1 MRERIIKDGKTVVR
15 HSPIELAEHWLL
27 AISGLLLIFSGFG
40 ELPMYKR
47 YMVTQ
52 IPGLSWAGDF
62 FINLKIHY
70 LAGIVFVSV
79 MVFHALYHGWLG
91 HQGLIPRKGDAKAS
105 CKTILCMLGFGE
117 EPKMDKYLPE
127 QRLAYAYLGGVG
139 LILVLTGAVKVI
151 KNLPGVYLF
160 PSLITSM
167 TLTHTFATIFFLLG
181 VLAHLAALIFKVNR
195 PLVKSIFTG
204 EVDSRYVQDRHS
216 IWYDE
221 MMKGKIADEE
231 IEVEDKVDEIK
242 NEKVLV
248 EAEVKNQENE
258 KAAAKTEGEEKQTG
272 KEENTMASTIKVKG
286 MSCQHCVM
294 SVTKAL
300 SQLDGVKNV
309 QVDLAKGE
317 VRFDN
322 TKEVASNRIEKA
334 ISDAGYEVIQN

>member
-1 MRERIIKDGKTVVR
+1 MQEGIIEERGIVLR

-47 YMVTQ
+47 YMVTE
-52 IPGLSWAGDF
+52 IPGMGWAGDF

-70 LAGIVFVSV
+70 LAGIVFVSI
-79 MVFHALYHGWLG
+79 MVFHALYHGWLR
-91 HQGLIPRKGDAKAS
+91 HQGLIPRKGDVRTS
-105 CKTILCMLGFGE
+105 LITVLSMFGFGE
-117 EPKMDKYLPE
+117 EPKSGKYLPE

-139 LILVLTGAVKVI
+139 LILVLTGLVKVI
-151 KNLPGVYLF
+151 KNLPGVYF
-160 PSLITSM
+160 SPSLITWM
-167 TLTHTFATIFFLLG
+167 TLIHTFATIFFLLG

-195 PLVKSIFTG
+195 PLVRSIFTG
-204 EVDSRYVQDRHS
+204 EVNLGYVQDRHT

-221 MMKGKIADEE
+221 MTKNKGEGEVKVETEVKREAKEE
-231 IEVEDKVDEIK
+231 RDGEVEVVGKSIETESIRED
-242 NEKVLV
+242 
-248 EAEVKNQENE
+248 VK
-258 KAAAKTEGEEKQTG
+258 
-272 KEENTMASTIKVKG
+272 MATTLKVKG

-300 SQLDGVKNV
+300 GQLEGIKNV

-322 TKEVASNRIEKA
+322 TKEVASDRIEKA
-334 ISDAGYEVIQN
+334 IEDAGYEVISS